1 MKRDN
6 LSESAVSPVVG
17 VMLMLVVTIII
28 AAVVSGF
35 ASGLA
40 DTSAKAPQVSIE
52 AEAHNDSYIL
62 VEHKGGDTLDISSIN
77 LRTFI
82 PSGTFVDMSYNVD
95 LTDNTGNV
103 TIIAEDSS
111 SGILQTGD
119 SIKVKWC
126 AAFAESSFGGY
137 MAPSVGEPLDIE
149 VYDSS
154 SGKVAGTTRVTV
166 LP

>member
-1 MKRDN
+1 M
-6 LSESAVSPVVG
+6 
-17 VMLMLVVTIII
+17 

-40 DTSAKAPQVSIE
+40 DTSAKAPQVSIG
-52 AEAHNDSYIL
+52 AEAHSDSYIL
-62 VEHKGGDTLDISSIN
+62 VEHKGGDTLAIDSID

-82 PSGTFVDMSYNVD
+82 PSGTYADMSYNINLD
-95 LTDNTGNV
+95 DTGNV
-103 TIIAEDSS
+103 TVISESS
-111 SGILQTGD
+111 SRILQTGD
-119 SIKVKWC
+119 SIKIKWC
-126 AAFAESSFGGY
+126 AAFAESSYLGSIYY

-154 SGKVAGTTRVTV
+154 SGKVTGTTRVTV